1 MSVLMDTVNVTRSYL
16 EKLSTPE
23 LISLADEYGIDIPE
37 SLNRRFIIGELLEAT
52 EELNEEKKDTMHG
65 DGAVP
70 DGIDLPESYNETT
83 ITAVMQNPVWC
94 YVYWDFKE
102 SDKEKILHTPSFISF
117 VLKVIFFGDDES
129 VQETFDINIS
139 SSCKEQYVL
148 LPPRETAV
156 RIDLYAEF
164 KNAEPRCLAKSG
176 LIYMPKGCPELGFS
190 VVDTEVPEII
200 RLSGFTNLIRTHY
213 LNHRQSFS

>member
-1 MSVLMDTVNVTRSYL
+1 MDTVNVTRSYL
-16 EKLSTPE
+16 EGLSTPE

-37 SLNRRFIIGELLEAT
+37 NLNRRFIIGELLEAT

-65 DGAVP
+65 DGEAP
-70 DGIDLPESYNETT
+70 ETIELPESYNETT

-94 YVYWDFKE
+94 YVYWDFKAAE
-102 SDKEKILHTPSFISF
+102 KEKMIHTPSFMSF
-117 VLKVIFFGDDES
+117 VLKVSFFSDEDKIT
-129 VQETFDINIS
+129 ETFDINIS
-139 SSCKEQYVL
+139 PSDKEQYVL
-148 LPPRETAV
+148 LPSSETAA

-176 LIYMPKGCPELGFS
+176 LISMPKGCPELS
-190 VVDTEVPEII
+190 LSAIDSDVPEII
-200 RLSGFTNLIRTHY
+200 RLSGFSNLIRTHY